1 MPGENYTFTTHVDPG
16 SPPQRG
22 PPAQRVVEAPGTA
35 PGSATIIPSSV
46 YRHSRRS
53 PADPANIGGRGAQ
66 WKRPIGCHERPS
78 ERSATADLAGRTVPP
93 GTTDTMPIDDHKRAE
108 IEAQRAASQET
119 RRVTVPAM
127 EAILYERFDVL
138 DHGFVRVI
146 DYMGDD
152 AAIVQAARVSY
163 GAGTRKVREDRA
175 LIRYLLRHRHTT
187 PFEMCELKLH
197 IKAPIFVARQWLRHR
212 TASVNEYSARYS
224 RLDREFYVPDADHLQ
239 SVHEE
244 QIGRQRASS
253 SGMDDLFGSTQAV
266 GERLALATQSDS
278 NKQGRD
284 DVLTDEEAKAGA
296 LSPRLDFDP
305 RLWRLQEP
313 AQRRTIPEAPKDPDR
328 AGLARELARAALP
341 VNYYTQF
348 YWKIDLHN
356 LLHFLSLRAD
366 AHAQYEIRAYA
377 DVILDKIVMSWVPAT
392 YQAFRDYAMDAA
404 SLSAGGLAVVKRM
417 LAGEAVDQA
426 SSGLSKREW
435 RELMAVLGRD
445 P

>member
-16 SPPQRG
+16 SPPQLG

-66 WKRPIGCHERPS
+66 WKRPIGRRERPP
-78 ERSATADLAGRTVPP
+78 ERSATADAAHRIVPP

-119 RRVTVPAM
+119 RRVTVAAM

-212 TASVNEYSARYS
+212 T
-224 RLDREFYVPDADHLQ
+224 
-239 SVHEE
+239 
-244 QIGRQRASS
+244 RQRQRV
-253 SGMDDLFGSTQAV
+253 F
-266 GERLALATQSDS
+266 
-278 NKQGRD
+278 
-284 DVLTDEEAKAGA
+284 GA
-296 LSPRLDFDP
+296 LLAAGPRVL
-305 RLWRLQEP
+305 
-313 AQRRTIPEAPKDPDR
+313 R
-328 AGLARELARAALP
+328 AGRGPPAIGPRGADRPPAGQQQRHGRP
-341 VNYYTQF
+341 VR
-348 YWKIDLHN
+348 KH
-356 LLHFLSLRAD
+356 
-366 AHAQYEIRAYA
+366 
-377 DVILDKIVMSWVPAT
+377 
-392 YQAFRDYAMDAA
+392 
-404 SLSAGGLAVVKRM
+404 
-417 LAGEAVDQA
+417 
-426 SSGLSKREW
+426 
-435 RELMAVLGRD
+435 
-445 P
+445 

>member
-1 MPGENYTFTTHVDPG
+1 
-16 SPPQRG
+16 
-22 PPAQRVVEAPGTA
+22 
-35 PGSATIIPSSV
+35 
-46 YRHSRRS
+46 
-53 PADPANIGGRGAQ
+53 
-66 WKRPIGCHERPS
+66 
-78 ERSATADLAGRTVPP
+78 
-93 GTTDTMPIDDHKRAE
+93 MPIDDHKRAE
-108 IEAQRAASQET
+108 IEAQRAAREET
-119 RRVTVPAM
+119 RRVTVPAL

-163 GAGTRKVREDRA
+163 GAGTRQVREDRA

-224 RLDREFYVPDADHLQ
+224 RLDREFYVPDPEHLQ
-239 SVHEE
+239 SVLEE
-244 QIGRQRASS
+244 QIARQRASS
-253 SGMDDLFGSTQAV
+253 SGMDDLFGWRRAADDRA
-266 GERLALATQSDS
+266 ELAAQSDT

-284 DVLTDEEAKAGA
+284 DALPDEEARDA
-296 LSPRLDFDP
+296 LSRISWVSTRAYGVYENLLNEDESGE
-305 RLWRLQEP
+305 R
-313 AQRRTIPEAPKDPDR
+313 KDPDR

-366 AHAQYEIRAYA
+366 SHAQYEIRAYA
-377 DVILDKIVMSWVPAT
+377 EVILDKIVMRWVPET
-392 YQAFRDYAMDAA
+392 YQAFQDYTMKAA
-404 SLSAGGLAVVKRM
+404 SLSAGALAVVRRM
-417 LAGEAVDQA
+417 LAGETIDEER
-426 SSGLSKREW
+426 SGLSKREW
-435 RELMAVLGRD
+435 RELKAVLGLD
-445 P
+445 A